1 MMKTVYTRHAE
12 DQIRDRKL
20 EKAWI
25 EETIKRPDITRH
37 LNHKYY
43 ISKKLN
49 GLTIE
54 VVYIK
59 ERYIKVITVYP
70 L

>member
-1 MMKTVYTRHAE
+1 MEIVYTLHAE
-12 DQIRDRKL
+12 EQIKERKY
-20 EKAWI
+20 EKVWI
-25 EETIKRPDITRH
+25 EETIKRPDITQCFGD
-37 LNHKYY
+37 KYY
-43 ISKKLN
+43 ASKKLN

-59 ERYIKVITVYP
+59 EKYIKVITAYP